1 MIERIDHLI
10 VAVKDLE
17 AAEDNYKKIF
27 GHDPV
32 WRGAHESLGTKNSI
46 FNFNN
51 LYFELLAANGKGAGA
66 SLVNSSIEENGEGL
80 AGLVFGSDNIETTKQ
95 QLSSKG
101 YELSALALG
110 EGFDE
115 DAGKKRTWESLFL
128 PNEITRGLFS
138 FAIEHKTGKLEL
150 LDRFT
155 SDCVHKLDHVVI
167 NTNDA
172 EGFIQVYEKD
182 LGIRLALDQT
192 VEKWGGRMLFFRL
205 NQTTI
210 EVIARPD
217 EGLSKD
223 SLWGL
228 AWDVEDLEATH
239 TRLTQ
244 LGIEAS
250 DVKEGRKP
258 NTLVSTIKSNTCNI
272 PTLFIQHLDS

>member
-51 LYFELLAANGKGAGA
+51 LYFELLAANGTGAGA
-66 SLVNSSIEENGEGL
+66 SLVNTSIEENGEGL

-101 YELSALALG
+101 YELSGLALG

-138 FAIEHKTGKLEL
+138 FAIEHKTGKLDL

-172 EGFIQVYEKD
+172 EGFIRVYEKD

-217 EGLSKD
+217 EGISKD

-239 TRLTQ
+239 TRLTK

-272 PTLFIQHLDS
+272 PTLFIQHLDY

>member
-1 MIERIDHLI
+1 MIDRIDHLI

-32 WRGAHESLGTKNSI
+32 WRGVHESLGTKNSI

-51 LYFELLAANGKGAGA
+51 LYFELLAANGKGVGA

-80 AGLVFGSDNIETTKQ
+80 AGLVFGSDNIENTKQ

-101 YELSALALG
+101 YELSGLALG

-128 PNEITRGLFS
+128 PNKITRGIFS
-138 FAIEHKTGKLEL
+138 FAIEHKTGKLDL

-217 EGLSKD
+217 EGPSKD

-228 AWDVEDLEATH
+228 AWDVDDLEATH

>member
-128 PNEITRGLFS
+128 PHEITRGLFS
-138 FAIEHKTGKLEL
+138 FAIEHKTGKLDL
-150 LDRFT
+150 LERFT

-172 EGFIQVYEKD
+172 EGFIRVYEKD

-217 EGLSKD
+217 EGISKD

-239 TRLTQ
+239 TRLTK

>member
-101 YELSALALG
+101 YELSGLALG

-138 FAIEHKTGKLEL
+138 FAIEHKTGKLDL

-172 EGFIQVYEKD
+172 EGFIRAYEKD

-217 EGLSKD
+217 EGISKD

-239 TRLTQ
+239 TRLTK

>member
-66 SLVNSSIEENGEGL
+66 SLVNSYIEENGEGL

-101 YELSALALG
+101 YELSGLALG
-110 EGFDE
+110 GGFDK

-128 PNEITRGLFS
+128 PNEITRGLFA
-138 FAIEHKTGKLEL
+138 FAIEHKTGKLDL
-150 LDRFT
+150 LDRFA

-172 EGFIQVYEKD
+172 EGLIQVYEKD

-217 EGLSKD
+217 EELCKD

-244 LGIEAS
+244 LGVEAS

>member
-101 YELSALALG
+101 YELSGLALG

-138 FAIEHKTGKLEL
+138 FAIEHKTGKLDL

-217 EGLSKD
+217 EGPSKD

-239 TRLTQ
+239 TRLTK

>member
-51 LYFELLAANGKGAGA
+51 LYFELLAANGTGAGA

-80 AGLVFGSDNIETTKQ
+80 AGLVFGSDNIKTTKQ

-101 YELSALALG
+101 YELSGLALG

-138 FAIEHKTGKLEL
+138 FAIEHKTGKLDL

-172 EGFIQVYEKD
+172 EGFIRVYEKD

-217 EGLSKD
+217 EGISKD

-239 TRLTQ
+239 TRLTK

>member
-128 PNEITRGLFS
+128 PHEITRGLFS
-138 FAIEHKTGKLEL
+138 FAIEHKTGKLDV

-172 EGFIQVYEKD
+172 EGFIRVYEKD

-239 TRLTQ
+239 TRLTK

>member
-1 MIERIDHLI
+1 LIERIDHLI

-101 YELSALALG
+101 YELSGLALG

-115 DAGKKRTWESLFL
+115 DAGKKRTWQSLFL
-128 PNEITRGLFS
+128 PNDITRGLFS
-138 FAIEHKTGKLEL
+138 FAIEHKTGKLDL

-155 SDCVHKLDHVVI
+155 SDCVHKLDHVVV

-217 EGLSKD
+217 EGPSKD

-239 TRLTQ
+239 TRLTK

>member
-17 AAEDNYKKIF
+17 AAENNYKKLF
-27 GHDPV
+27 GNEPV
-32 WRGAHESLGTKNSI
+32 WRGEHESLGTKNSI

-51 LYFELLAANGKGAGA
+51 LYFELLAANGDGAGA
-66 SLVNSSIEENGEGL
+66 SLVNSTIDENGEGL
-80 AGLVFGSDNIETTKQ
+80 AGMVFGSDNLEKTKE
-95 QLSSKG
+95 QLSLKG
-101 YELSALALG
+101 YELSSLVIG
-110 EGFDE
+110 EGLDE
-115 DAGKKRTWESLFL
+115 KAEKKRTWESLFL
-128 PNEITRGLFS
+128 PDEITRGLFS
-138 FAIEHKTGKLEL
+138 FAIENKTGRLNS
-150 LDRFT
+150 LDNFE
-155 SDCVHKLDHVVI
+155 SNCVYKLDHVVI

-172 EGFIQVYEKD
+172 DGFIKVYEKD

-210 EVIARPD
+210 EVIARSD
-217 EGLSKD
+217 EVESKD

-228 AWDVEDLEATH
+228 AWDVENLEATH
-239 TRLTQ
+239 ARLTQ

-250 DVKEGRKP
+250 PVKEGRKP

-272 PTLFIQHLDS
+272 PTLFIEHLAS

>member
-80 AGLVFGSDNIETTKQ
+80 AGLVFVSDNIETTKQ

-101 YELSALALG
+101 YELSGLALG

-138 FAIEHKTGKLEL
+138 FAIEHKTGKLDL

-172 EGFIQVYEKD
+172 EGFIRVYEKD

-239 TRLTQ
+239 TRLTK

>member
-101 YELSALALG
+101 YELSGLALG

-115 DAGKKRTWESLFL
+115 DAGKKRTWQSLFL

>member
-101 YELSALALG
+101 YELSGLALG

-128 PNEITRGLFS
+128 PNDITRGLFS
-138 FAIEHKTGKLEL
+138 FAIEHKTGKLDL

-172 EGFIQVYEKD
+172 EGFIRVYEKD

-239 TRLTQ
+239 TRLTK

>member
-101 YELSALALG
+101 YELSGLALG

-138 FAIEHKTGKLEL
+138 FAIEHKTGKLDL

-172 EGFIQVYEKD
+172 EGFIEVYEKD

-217 EGLSKD
+217 EGISKD

-239 TRLTQ
+239 TRLTK

>member
-101 YELSALALG
+101 YELSGLALG

-115 DAGKKRTWESLFL
+115 DAGKKRTWQSLFL
-128 PNEITRGLFS
+128 PNDITRGLFS
-138 FAIEHKTGKLEL
+138 FAIEHKTGKLDL

-172 EGFIQVYEKD
+172 EGFIEVYEKD

-239 TRLTQ
+239 TRLTK

>member
-138 FAIEHKTGKLEL
+138 FAIEHKTGKLDL

-172 EGFIQVYEKD
+172 EGFIRVYEKD

-239 TRLTQ
+239 TRLTK